1 MEFSKKQLAAGILF
15 GLLGYAANLVKLE
28 LFFGV
33 DFLFGSIFV
42 MLGMLLYG
50 GAAGII
56 AGVMASLCT
65 WYHWHHPWAIIS
77 FTGEALFIAWW
88 LRTRSR
94 DLIIPD
100 ILFWICFGA
109 PFLWFSYHN
118 IMGMEVQPTL
128 VVMLKQGINGIMNT
142 LMATLV
148 TQAIRSRSSYRDAD
162 DLLTLQQLLSTTIMT
177 FVLFP
182 ALIYLAIE
190 TWSHLHQEEGRIV
203 ESTEHLAEESR
214 VAVRHWLD
222 DHYHNV
228 ITMANMAG
236 DPATTPARVL
246 QQRLNIIKSSS
257 YDFLRLAILDKSA
270 ISVAVSSSGN
280 NTENYRNIDMSDR
293 PYIRTLRDT
302 KKPAIADLVAGRLG
316 APALILPLAAP
327 ILINSELRG
336 FCVGAVDPTILRT
349 ALRSL
354 ADSDD
359 QQIALLDGAGRI
371 IAGSRPG
378 LNTLEQYVRPIGWTS
393 RPLASGVTQWVP
405 QRNQAPTAMQRW
417 RFSRY
422 VKEIPLGLNVPWTLY
437 VETSPKT
444 MLADLSR
451 QSITS
456 FSLMLVLII
465 STVCF
470 SRLAGNRL
478 LRPLLRLQYVTINLP
493 RQITEDNS
501 TIPWPKSNIREI
513 HCLID
518 NFRKMAVIL
527 TQQHHDLSA
536 LNESLEARIAKRTA
550 SLQEKSTFLTALLDS
565 LPDLVFFKDLNGSYL
580 GTNFAL
586 GQFYGRAQEEIV
598 GATDVDF
605 FPPEVARQLQNNDQ
619 IVLKM
624 RAIRQFRES
633 VILLDGRSLLA
644 ETVRAPLILPTG
656 EIVGLVGV
664 ARDITERAR
673 HEQELIQARTAAEAA
688 NLAKS
693 QFLAAMSHELRTPLN
708 AILGLS
714 EIMQEKILGG
724 VTPEQQKALA
734 TIEESG
740 RHLLELITDIL
751 DLARIEAGRI
761 DLEYTPVALDEV
773 CSASL
778 RIVKVATLKKR
789 ITATFTLNQTPDMI
803 WTDQRRLKQILINLL
818 NNAIKFTPAG
828 GAIGLEV
835 ADFESQGVVR
845 FTVWDTGIGITPKDQ
860 EKLFKPFVQV
870 DSSLA
875 RRYEGTG
882 LGLALVAGLSKL
894 LGGAVAVE
902 SEPGT
907 GSRFT
912 VTLPCESPADKP
924 VV

>member
-1 MEFSKKQLAAGILF
+1 MAFSKKQLTAGIVL

-33 DFLFGSIFV
+33 DFLFGSILV
-42 MLGMLLYG
+42 MLTMLLYG

-56 AGVMASLCT
+56 AGVIASLCT
-65 WYHWHHPWAIIS
+65 WYHWHHPWSILS
-77 FTGEALFIAWW
+77 FTGEALFVAWW

-100 ILFWICFGA
+100 ILFWVCFGA
-109 PFLWFSYHN
+109 PFLWLSYHN

-128 VVMLKQGINGIMNT
+128 LVMLKQGINGIMNT

-148 TQAIRSRSSYRDAD
+148 AQAIRSRSRDAD
-162 DLLTLQQLLSTTIMT
+162 ELLSLQQLLSTTIMT

-182 ALIYLAIE
+182 ALIYLALE

-203 ESTEHLAEESR
+203 EATEHLAEESR
-214 VAVRHWLD
+214 GAVRHWLD
-222 DHYHNV
+222 DHYNNV
-228 ITMANMAG
+228 ITMANIAG
-236 DPATTPARVL
+236 DPATTPTRVL
-246 QQRLNIIKSSS
+246 QQRLNVIKSSS
-257 YDFLRLAILDKSA
+257 HDFLRLAILDKDAVS
-270 ISVAVSSSGN
+270 IAVSSSGN
-280 NTENYRNIDMSDR
+280 NTEVYRNIDMSDR
-293 PYIRTLRDT
+293 PYIKTLRDT

-316 APALILPLAAP
+316 TPALILPLAAP
-327 ILINSELRG
+327 ILIDGELKG
-336 FCVGAVDPTILRT
+336 FCVGAVDPTILHT
-349 ALRSL
+349 ALQSL
-354 ADSDD
+354 ADSND
-359 QQIALLDGAGRI
+359 QQIALLDSAGRI

-378 LNTLEQYVRPIGWTS
+378 LKTQEQYVRPINWMS
-393 RPLASGVTQWVP
+393 RPLAKGVTQWVP
-405 QRNQAPTAMQRW
+405 LRNQAPNAMQRW

-437 VETSPKT
+437 VETSPRE

-465 STVCF
+465 STVIF

-478 LRPLLRLQYVTINLP
+478 LRPLLRLQSVTIDLP
-493 RQITEDNS
+493 RQIAQENS
-501 TIPWPKSNIREI
+501 SISWPESSIREI
-513 HCLID
+513 HSLIC
-518 NFRKMAVIL
+518 NFRQMAVTL
-527 TQQHHDLSA
+527 TRHLHEMSA
-536 LNESLEARIAKRTA
+536 LNESLEVRIASRTA
-550 SLQEKSTFLTALLDS
+550 SLQEKSTFLSALLDS

-580 GTNFAL
+580 GTNSTL
-586 GQFYGRAQEEIV
+586 GKFYGRTQEKIV
-598 GATDVDF
+598 GATDYDF
-605 FPPEVARQLQNNDQ
+605 FSPEVARQLQGNDRT
-619 IVLKM
+619 VLKT
-624 RAIRQFRES
+624 RAIRKFNES
-633 VILLDGRSLLA
+633 VILLDGRSFPT
-644 ETVRAPLILPTG
+644 ETVKAPLILPTG

-664 ARDITERAR
+664 ARDITDRVR
-673 HEQELIQARTAAEAA
+673 HEQELILARTAAEAA

-714 EIMQEKILGG
+714 EIMQEGILGL
-724 VTPEQQKALA
+724 VTPEQHKALA

-751 DLARIEAGRI
+751 DIARIEAGRI
-761 DLEYTPVALDEV
+761 DLEYTQVALDEI

-778 RIVKVATLKKR
+778 RIVKVASLKKQ
-789 ITATFTLNQTPDMI
+789 ITATFTLNQAPDII

-818 NNAIKFTPAG
+818 SNAVKFTPDG
-828 GAIGLEV
+828 GSIGLEV
-835 ADFESQGVVR
+835 AGDESQGEIR
-845 FTVWDTGIGITPKDQ
+845 FTVWDTGIGIASDDH

-882 LGLALVAGLSKL
+882 LGLALVAGLSKT
-894 LGGAVAVE
+894 LGGTVAVT

-912 VTLPCESPADKP
+912 VTLPCEGKRDTP